1 LLKLEFTSVF
11 ELASDRHYSL
21 VILSLK
27 KGRNVLGPQ
36 EPPSD
41 LPGRLLLWPLRQ
53 DARWLPAETT
63 RRYQL
68 VFTSEDASSISPND
82 RDDAQIRLRG
92 LVRGERHASEDKR
105 ARPHVLVEVAH
116 RQCIGLTL
124 KIMLVGPW

>member
-1 LLKLEFTSVF
+1 MIVASEFDAAISVCLYQRECIIYF
-11 ELASDRHYSL
+11 A
-21 VILSLK
+21 ILTV
-27 KGRNVLGPQ
+27 R
-36 EPPSD
+36 
-41 LPGRLLLWPLRQ
+41 
-53 DARWLPAETT
+53 
-63 RRYQL
+63 
-68 VFTSEDASSISPND
+68 PND